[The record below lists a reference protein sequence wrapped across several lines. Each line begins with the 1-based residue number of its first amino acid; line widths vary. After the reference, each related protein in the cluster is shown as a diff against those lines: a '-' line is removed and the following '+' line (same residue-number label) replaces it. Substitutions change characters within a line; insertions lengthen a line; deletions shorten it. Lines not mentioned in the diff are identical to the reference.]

1 MLLIKTE
8 KARAALLDQR
18 SAGLSLTE
26 RRALILSDGRR
37 SRNDLIGLLGPDILA
52 ALDRLVR
59 DGYLSEQR
67 ATTSMAAAV
76 TNVFRNAPA
85 KTPTMPLRAAPTPRE
100 TPPTVAAPA
109 RPAPA
114 SRRSLAATKMYLLD
128 MLQLQRDPE
137 SVALKA
143 EIQTSPSEDELVYRL
158 MKALRH
164 IQSIANASYAQRVA
178 ERVAEIIPE
187 AHLSKLEQVRIGHLA
202 LASAVA

>member
-18 SAGLSLTE
+18 AAGLSLVE
-26 RRALILSDGRR
+26 RRALILSDGKR
-37 SRNDLIGLLGPDILA
+37 SRNDLIALLGPDILA

-59 DGYLSEQR
+59 AGFLREQHTSEGVGTTALR
-67 ATTSMAAAV
+67 SASPPARAVSAAATAATTAIA
-76 TNVFRNAPA
+76 
-85 KTPTMPLRAAPTPRE
+85 MPPIATAL
-100 TPPTVAAPA
+100 

-143 EIQTSPSEDELVYRL
+143 AIQTSPSEDELVYRL

-164 IQSIANASYAQRVA
+164 IQSITNASYAQLVA
-178 ERVAEIIPE
+178 ERVGEIIPE
-187 AHLSKLEQVRIGHLA
+187 THLPRLEQMRIERLA
-202 LASAVA
+202 MAAAVA

>member
-18 SAGLSLTE
+18 SAGLSLLE
-26 RRALILSDGRR
+26 RRALILSDGKRT
-37 SRNDLIGLLGPDILA
+37 RNDLIGLLGPDILA

-59 DGYLSEQR
+59 DGYLGER
-67 ATTSMAAAV
+67 RTTTSVVAAV
-76 TNVFRNAPA
+76 AHVSRNMPAP
-85 KTPTMPLRAAPTPRE
+85 PPLHAVPAARE
-100 TPPTVAAPA
+100 PSSAIAA
-109 RPAPA
+109 RPVPA

-143 EIQTSPSEDELVYRL
+143 DIQTSPSEDELVYRL

-178 ERVAEIIPE
+178 ERMAEIIPE
-187 AHLSKLEQVRIGHLA
+187 AHLPKLEQVRIERLA
-202 LASAVA
+202 LGSAVA

>member
-18 SAGLSLTE
+18 SAGLSLLE
-26 RRALILSDGRR
+26 RRALILSDGKR

-59 DGYLSEQR
+59 DGYLGEQH
-67 ATTSMAAAV
+67 ATTNVLAAAA
-76 TNVFRNAPA
+76 NVFRSTPA
-85 KTPTMPLRAAPTPRE
+85 TTPTPLRAVPAAHEP
-100 TPPTVAAPA
+100 PPTVAAPA
-109 RPAPA
+109 RPALA

-137 SVALKA
+137 SMALKA

-158 MKALRH
+158 MKAIRH
-164 IQSIANASYAQRVA
+164 IQSIANASYAQRVT
-178 ERVAEIIPE
+178 ERTAEIIPE
-187 AHLSKLEQVRIGHLA
+187 VHLPKLEQVRIERLA
-202 LASAVA
+202 LGSAVA

>member
-18 SAGLSLTE
+18 SAGLSLAE
-26 RRALILSDGRR
+26 RRALILSDGKR

-59 DGYLSEQR
+59 DGYLGEQH
-67 ATTSMAAAV
+67 ATTNMLATAA
-76 TNVFRNAPA
+76 NPFRS
-85 KTPTMPLRAAPTPRE
+85 TPRAAPTPLRAVQAARE
-100 TPPTVAAPA
+100 PPPVVAA
-109 RPAPA
+109 RTAPA

-164 IQSIANASYAQRVA
+164 LQSIANPSYAQRVA
-178 ERVAEIIPE
+178 ERMAEIIPE
-187 AHLSKLEQVRIGHLA
+187 AHLPKLEQVRIERLA
-202 LASAVA
+202 LGSAVA

>member
-18 SAGLSLTE
+18 SAGLSLAE
-26 RRALILSDGRR
+26 RRALILSDGKR

-59 DGYLSEQR
+59 DGYLGEQH
-67 ATTSMAAAV
+67 ATTNTLAAAA
-76 TNVFRNAPA
+76 NVFRSTPA
-85 KTPTMPLRAAPTPRE
+85 TTPTPLRAVPAARE
-100 TPPTVAAPA
+100 PSTAVVAC
-109 RPAPA
+109 PAPA

-143 EIQTSPSEDELVYRL
+143 EIQTSPSEDELVYRM

-178 ERVAEIIPE
+178 ERMAEIIPE
-187 AHLSKLEQVRIGHLA
+187 VHLPKLEQVRIERLA
-202 LASAVA
+202 LGSAVA